1 MNKTSDI
8 AIFDCHFHIIE
19 KEFPLQVNN
28 GYIPDE
34 FTIENYYDR
43 LRDYSIQGGAV
54 VSGSFQGFD
63 QTYLTSALKRL
74 GPGFVGVTQLPE
86 TVTDEEI
93 LDLDRHGVKAVRFNL
108 NRGGSAG
115 SEDLVPMANRVYD
128 LVGWHVE
135 LYLGA
140 DSLISLKDKIPGLP
154 KVAIDHL
161 GISDTNLEIL
171 LNLLRDGLAIKAT
184 GFGRLDLNVNDTLR
198 KIHEVSP
205 NVLMFGT
212 DLPSTRAR
220 RVYSDQDFYNV
231 IEVLGED
238 QAERV
243 FSTNALNFYGLE
255 NTSS

>member
-1 MNKTSDI
+1 MNKTSDFP
-8 AIFDCHFHIIE
+8 IFDCHFHIIE
-19 KEFPLQVNN
+19 KEFPLQANN

-34 FTIENYYDR
+34 FTIEHYYER
-43 LRDYSIQGGAV
+43 LREYSIQGGAV

-63 QTYLTSALKRL
+63 QTYLKSALRRL

-140 DSLISLKDKIPGLP
+140 DSLLSLKDKIPGLP

-161 GISDTNLEIL
+161 AISDTNLEIL
-171 LNLLRDGLAIKAT
+171 LSLLRDALAIKAT

-198 KIHEVSP
+198 KIHEANP

-220 RVYSDQDFYNV
+220 KVYSDQDFYSV
-231 IEVLGED
+231 IEVLGEYE
-238 QAERV
+238 AEKV
-243 FSTNALNFYGLE
+243 FSHNALKFYGLG
-255 NTSS
+255 NASA

>member
-1 MNKTSDI
+1 MNKTRGISL
-8 AIFDCHFHIIE
+8 FDCHFHIIE

-34 FTIENYYDR
+34 FTIEDYRDR
-43 LRDYSIQGGAV
+43 LSEYSIQGGAV

-63 QTYLTSALKRL
+63 QTYLTSALNRL
-74 GPGFVGVTQLPE
+74 GPGFVGVTQLPL

-115 SEDLVPMANRVYD
+115 SEDLVTMANRIYD

-140 DSLISLKDKIPGLP
+140 DSLISLKDKIPELP

-161 GISDTNLEIL
+161 GISDTNLEVL
-171 LNLLRDGLAIKAT
+171 LSLVRDGLAVKAT

-198 KIHEVSP
+198 KIHELSP
-205 NVLMFGT
+205 DVLMFGT
-212 DLPSTRAR
+212 DLPSTRAQ
-220 RVYSDQDFYNV
+220 RVYSDQDFYSV
-231 IEVLGED
+231 IEVLGQDE
-238 QAERV
+238 AEKV
-243 FSTNALNFYGLE
+243 FSHNALKFYGLG
-255 NTSS
+255 NASA

>member
-8 AIFDCHFHIIE
+8 ALFDCHFHIIE
-19 KEFPLQVNN
+19 KEFPLQANK

-34 FTIENYYDR
+34 FTIENYYER

-74 GPGFVGVTQLPE
+74 GPGFVGVTQLPV

-115 SEDLVPMANRVYD
+115 SEDLVPMANRIYD

-171 LNLLRDGLAIKAT
+171 LSLVRDGLAIKAT

-238 QAERV
+238 EAEKV